1 MVRAGLELAFEV
13 ARLGSMATPPVAAP
27 RSLQPFLRFARLP
40 DRALAPVRRALED
53 EEFRA
58 RVAAVAAVPGAA
70 EQLDPA
76 STLFLTRPDGWAEE
90 LATLTE
96 VARAAAAAHGEARAD
111 KAAIRRA
118 ERAEAAARRAA
129 EGVERARQ
137 DAARLEAAVADER
150 RLRRAAEQERSAAQ
164 RAAAA
169 AEDRAGTATAEVAE
183 LRERVASMTV
193 ERDLLAARLAGT
205 RSAMP
210 AFPDPAPAAA
220 AVAAARSA
228 ADGLI
233 AALGRALDEA
243 SAALVVPV
251 PRRPPVG
258 TEAPG
263 TPEAPRSPASG
274 ETAAPAEPRARS
286 TGRRPLPIP
295 PAIFD
300 DSPEAAAHLVRAPG
314 ALLLVDGYNA
324 AMTIWPGVDV
334 TEMRLR
340 LTDALG
346 ELAARTG
353 VRAHVV
359 FDGAELFGGTP
370 SPASHRTGL
379 VRVSF
384 SAPDVEAD
392 DVILELVG
400 TLPAARPVLV
410 ASSDRRVQDGA
421 RRLGANVISSA
432 QLAAVL
438 GR

>member
-40 DRALAPVRRALED
+40 DRALAPVRRALDD

-150 RLRRAAEQERSAAQ
+150 RLRKAAEQERSAAQ

-251 PRRPPVG
+251 PRPPPVE
-258 TEAPG
+258 T
-263 TPEAPRSPASG
+263 RSPASG

-340 LTDALG
+340 LIDALG